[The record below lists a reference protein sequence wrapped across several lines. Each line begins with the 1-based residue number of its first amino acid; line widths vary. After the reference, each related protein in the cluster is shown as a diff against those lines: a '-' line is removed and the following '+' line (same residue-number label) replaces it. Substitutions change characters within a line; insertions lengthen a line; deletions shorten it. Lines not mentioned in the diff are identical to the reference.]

1 VIVVRV
7 IILTWEFPP
16 RIVGELAGYVQNLAY
31 TLASQDL
38 DVYVFTYQETG
49 DGRVYDL
56 DGIQVCRI
64 ANPVRTHINIV
75 TWDITLMT
83 AFEKAVADVYYTVQ
97 KDIQLMDVH
106 EWTCVPA
113 AVQLKKAFDLP
124 FLFTIH
130 SLEEHRSHF
139 ANAPLNIAIN
149 NIEAL
154 GIREADKIIVKS
166 EWMQQEVNTYHPGFQ
181 EKVAVIAQE
190 DPNWI
195 DKIITLYRQIGGL
208 KESETP

>member
-1 VIVVRV
+1 MISVRV

-16 RIVGELAGYVQNLAY
+16 RIVGDLAGYVQNLAY
-31 TLASQDL
+31 SLASQKYDI
-38 DVYVFTYQETG
+38 YVFTYQENG
-49 DGRVYDL
+49 DGQLSDL

-64 ANPVRTHINIV
+64 DNPVRTHINIV

-83 AFEKAVADVYYTVQ
+83 AFEKAVADVYYSVQ
-97 KDIQLMDVH
+97 QDIQLMDVH

-154 GIREADKIIVKS
+154 GIREADAIIVKS
-166 EWMQQEVNTYHPGFQ
+166 EWMKQELDTYHPGFQ
-181 EKVAVIAQE
+181 EKVKVIAP
-190 DPNWI
+190 DKSTWI
-195 DKIITLYRQIGGL
+195 KEIIALYNL
-208 KESETP
+208 LSDVKESPA

>member
-1 VIVVRV
+1 VISVRV

-16 RIVGELAGYVQNLAY
+16 RIVGDLAGYVQNLAY
-31 TLASQDL
+31 SLASQKY
-38 DVYVFTYQETG
+38 DVYVFTYQENG
-49 DGRVYDL
+49 DGQLYDL

-83 AFEKAVADVYYTVQ
+83 AFEKAVADVYYSVQ
-97 KDIQLMDVH
+97 QDIQLMDVH

-154 GIREADKIIVKS
+154 GIREADTIIVKS
-166 EWMQQEVNTYHPGFQ
+166 EWMKQELDTYHPGFQ
-181 EKVAVIAQE
+181 DKVKVIVPEKSTWMEEIIAVYNLLS
-190 DPNWI
+190 DV
-195 DKIITLYRQIGGL
+195 
-208 KESETP
+208 KESPA

>member
-1 VIVVRV
+1 MIIVRV

-16 RIVGELAGYVQNLAY
+16 RIVGDLAGYVQNLAY
-31 TLASQDL
+31 SLASQNL

-49 DGRVYDL
+49 DGRRYEH
-56 DGIQVCRI
+56 DGIHISRV

-83 AFEKAVADVYYTVQ
+83 AFEKAVADMYYAVNR
-97 KDIQLMDVH
+97 DIQLMDVH

-154 GIREADKIIVKS
+154 GIREADKILVKS
-166 EWMQQEVNTYHPGFQ
+166 DWMEREVNTYHPGFQ
-181 EKVAVIAQE
+181 EKVEVIP
-190 DPNWI
+190 PNGEFWI
-195 DKIITLYRQIGGL
+195 DDILRVYNQIIDC
-208 KESETP
+208 KERGNP

>member
-1 VIVVRV
+1 VISVRV

-16 RIVGELAGYVQNLAY
+16 RIVGDLAGYVENLAY
-31 TLASQDL
+31 SLAAQDY
-38 DVYVFTYQETG
+38 DVYVFTYQENG
-49 DGRVYDL
+49 DGKLYNL

-83 AFEKAVADVYYTVQ
+83 MFEKAVADMYYTVHQ
-97 KDIQLMDVH
+97 DIQLMDVH

-113 AVQLKKAFDLP
+113 AVQLKKAFDFP

-154 GIREADKIIVKS
+154 GIREADTIIVKS
-166 EWMQQEVNTYHPGFQ
+166 DWMKQEVNTHHPGFQ
-181 EKVAVIAQE
+181 EKVKVVAPE
-190 DPNWI
+190 NSKWMEN
-195 DKIITLYRQIGGL
+195 IITVYNQVSDV
-208 KESETP
+208 KEYKA

>member
-1 VIVVRV
+1 VISVRV

-16 RIVGELAGYVQNLAY
+16 RIVGDLAGYVEKLAY
-31 TLASQDL
+31 SLAAQDYE
-38 DVYVFTYQETG
+38 VNVFTYQENG
-49 DGRVYDL
+49 DGKLYDI

-64 ANPVRTHINIV
+64 GNPVRTHINIV

-83 AFEKAVADVYYTVQ
+83 MFEKAVADVYYTVQ
-97 KDIQLMDVH
+97 QDSQLMDVH

-154 GIREADKIIVKS
+154 GIREADTIIVKS
-166 EWMQQEVNTYHPGFQ
+166 EWMKQEVNTHHPGFQ
-181 EKVAVIAQE
+181 EKVKVIAPE
-190 DPNWI
+190 NSKWME
-195 DKIITLYRQIGGL
+195 KIITVYNQISDVEEY
-208 KESETP
+208 KA

>member
-1 VIVVRV
+1 VISVRV

-16 RIVGELAGYVQNLAY
+16 RIVGDLAGYVQNLAY
-31 TLASQDL
+31 SLASQKY
-38 DVYVFTYQETG
+38 DVYVFTYQESG
-49 DGRVYDL
+49 DGKIYDL

-75 TWDITLMT
+75 TWDIALMT

-97 KDIQLMDVH
+97 QDIQLMDVH

-130 SLEEHRSHF
+130 SLEEHRSHY

-154 GIREADKIIVKS
+154 GIREADTVIVKS
-166 EWMQQEVNTYHPGFQ
+166 EWMKQELNTHHPGFQ
-181 EKVAVIAQE
+181 EKVKVIAPE
-190 DPNWI
+190 DSKWMEN
-195 DKIITLYRQIGGL
+195 IIALSELISDV
-208 KESETP
+208 KESQA

>member
-1 VIVVRV
+1 MIVVRV
-7 IILTWEFPP
+7 VILTWEFPP

-31 TLASQDL
+31 SLASHKVE
-38 DVYVFTYQETG
+38 VYVFTYHENG
-49 DGRVYDL
+49 DGRL
-56 DGIQVCRI
+56 SEFDGIRICRVP
-64 ANPVRTHINIV
+64 NPVRTHINIV

-83 AFEKAVADVYYTVQ
+83 EFEKAVADVYYAVHR
-97 KDIQLMDVH
+97 DIQLMDVH

-139 ANAPLNIAIN
+139 ASAPLNIAIT

-154 GIREADKIIVKS
+154 GIREADQILVKS
-166 EWMQQEVNTYHPGFQ
+166 EWMKQEVNTYHPGFQ
-181 EKVAVIAQE
+181 EKLKVVPPDEPRWIADIISIYQQMISCTEPE
-190 DPNWI
+190 DI
-195 DKIITLYRQIGGL
+195 
-208 KESETP
+208 

>member
-1 VIVVRV
+1 VVRV
-7 IILTWEFPP
+7 VILTWEFPP
-16 RIVGELAGYVQNLAY
+16 RIVGDLAGYVQNLAY
-31 TLASQDL
+31 SLAAQDH

-49 DGRVYDL
+49 DGKLYDL

-97 KDIQLMDVH
+97 HDIQLMDVH

-154 GIREADKIIVKS
+154 GIREADTILVKS
-166 EWMQQEVNTYHPGFQ
+166 EWMKQEVNTYHPGFQ
-181 EKVAVIAQE
+181 KKIEVITPE
-190 DPNWI
+190 TSKWVDT
-195 DKIITLYRQIGGL
+195 IITLYDQISDL
-208 KESETP
+208 KESQG

>member
-1 VIVVRV
+1 MIGVRV

-16 RIVGELAGYVQNLAY
+16 RIVGDLAGYVQNLAY
-31 TLASQDL
+31 SVAARGYE
-38 DVYVFTYQETG
+38 VYVFTYHENG
-49 DGRVYDL
+49 DGKLYDL

-83 AFEKAVADVYYTVQ
+83 AFEKAVADVYYTIQ
-97 KDIQLMDVH
+97 RDDQLMDVH

-139 ANAPLNIAIN
+139 ARAPLNIAIN

-154 GIREADKIIVKS
+154 GIREADTIIVKS
-166 EWMQQEVNTYHPGFQ
+166 EWMKQEVNTYHPGFQ
-181 EKVAVIAQE
+181 EKIKVIAPE
-190 DPNWI
+190 DSKWI
-195 DKIITLYRQIGGL
+195 DDIITLYDVISDVREPQA
-208 KESETP
+208 